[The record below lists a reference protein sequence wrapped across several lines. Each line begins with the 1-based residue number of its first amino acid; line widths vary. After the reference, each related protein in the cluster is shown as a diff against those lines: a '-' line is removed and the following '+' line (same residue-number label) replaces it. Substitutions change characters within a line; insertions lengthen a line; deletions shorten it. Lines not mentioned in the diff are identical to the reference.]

1 MAPLSSRHADCHVVD
16 YGGGAVHGH
25 LPAAAVDRFP
35 HLPAR
40 SEKLARPG
48 VYLLVGSTSSTGSMS
63 WKSMH
68 YELLFTAV

>member
-1 MAPLSSRHADCHVVD
+1 MAPLSPRHADGHVVD
-16 YGGGAVHGH
+16 NGGGH
-25 LPAAAVDRFP
+25 LPAAAVDCFP

-63 WKSMH
+63 WQSMH
-68 YELLFTAV
+68 FELVFTAV